1 MAKRLKGM
9 GLPQYQDV
17 VDKDGWTGKIILAE
31 SQLEKPL
38 HWREPRMV
46 FVCSMGDL
54 FHEDAPEEYIKQ
66 VFDVMG
72 KSAPHTFQ
80 ILTRRPAR
88 MLNILTKSAWWN
100 NDTPRNIW
108 LGVSVENQEAADER
122 IPILLQIPAAVRF
135 VSAEPM
141 LGQMNLRQYLADQP
155 PYSIFEG
162 LPALDWVIAGG
173 ESGPGARPM
182 RPYWVRN
189 LRDQCQ
195 EAEVPLFMKEWG
207 AWSECAQSQET
218 GLKYQLGDSY
228 ETVLFMDDGRT
239 VGYDH
244 AHSRVCD
251 LGYLAMS
258 RVGKKRAGRLL
269 DLDEHRRQ
277 VCKTAYKTGD
287 LNQWIDEHAKTLISS
302 VNRAAEEHGQDFAV
316 TSVAARWS
324 DALRARG
331 LDGRVELAGGIRTDG
346 GIK

>member
-1 MAKRLKGM
+1 MSTKIEWTDETWNPVVGCTKVSPGCKNCYAERMAKRLKGM

-182 RPYWVRN
+182 NPEWVIDIRN
-189 LRDQCQ
+189 QCLDADVPFFFKQWGGVNKKKNGRKLEGRKWNQIPQLQ
-195 EAEVPLFMKEWG
+195 EL
-207 AWSECAQSQET
+207 
-218 GLKYQLGDSY
+218 SY
-228 ETVLFMDDGRT
+228 V
-239 VGYDH
+239 
-244 AHSRVCD
+244 
-251 LGYLAMS
+251 
-258 RVGKKRAGRLL
+258 
-269 DLDEHRRQ
+269 
-277 VCKTAYKTGD
+277 
-287 LNQWIDEHAKTLISS
+287 
-302 VNRAAEEHGQDFAV
+302 
-316 TSVAARWS
+316 
-324 DALRARG
+324 
-331 LDGRVELAGGIRTDG
+331 
-346 GIK
+346 